1 MGCAP
6 PRLPAATLA
15 RVSEP
20 GDPPRPLNSPHP
32 RQRGR
37 ARRGLGLGSIA
48 TRQLR
53 SRATLTLAQAAI
65 LAAAVTLVAS
75 VVLIQDISTDNG
87 LRSAI
92 VQAAAAQG
100 GDVVIE
106 RDGIAGSVAADAFQA
121 DAATRVRAQ
130 LGRAVSPAAQYDRT
144 GAEVLR
150 TIDGV
155 QQGQP
160 FSNVSSVTY
169 YAGLSDH
176 VRVVAGSWPA
186 DAPVGS
192 DWPITVSARATDTL
206 GTPLHFHVGSEYCF
220 SPALSRGPAGRAWC
234 GRVAATWLPL
244 DANDAYWAGH
254 VPETDILVGHDSFFQ
269 VSGQYP
275 GAVESAVQQYAPDAS
290 DVTAANASAVVA
302 GVAAL
307 RGYYSVSSNDVFISG
322 LDAAITAF
330 LARQAAAAGPLDVT
344 TFGLLVV
351 ALGAMGFAAVQF
363 MDGHASELALWRAR
377 GWPRSRVWG
386 LHTIE
391 FAALAVVATPLAIVA
406 SAAIGTAVAGSG
418 SSLTFGWSALG
429 RAAVPAVIAAAAF
442 LVILAGLAAVRS
454 APGMSRRPSAGT
466 SAQRGWRRRAVD
478 VVLAAAGVG
487 ILVLVR
493 LGGADPSGD
502 GQATGVLLAL
512 PVLGV
517 ALLAVASLRLV
528 GVTARLLGVSRSLA
542 ARLARWQVE
551 RDPAQYARLCLL
563 VTLAVAVG
571 VFAST
576 YTASDRASALERAD
590 YAVGADMRA
599 TFSSANSPPRL
610 TALTASLPAGTRAA
624 QVFRSAGRP
633 GRSGTD
639 ATVLG
644 IQGTDFWSIANSRAD
659 FAAQPLATLTGAM
672 AAADPDGAAVPGIAR
687 ALALTVYSSGLDA
700 SVGVE
705 ITDATGHD
713 VTLAMGSLSAIGWSD
728 RSVSLA
734 TAGPLTSP
742 LHVRALRLTIT
753 GANAVGDVAVEGL
766 RTDGGAVIE
775 SFARGDGWWQES
787 FAPDTTEAALTPTR
801 QRSRGGEASAD
812 IPVNLSSIL
821 LLPPPSSRP
830 LPVLLAS
837 QTMASLG
844 VGLGEPFPLHMDTVN
859 VELVAV
865 GSFDD
870 FPTHYPQLEDLVV
883 APMDSLL
890 GRLGNQGATSPWPN
904 ELWLSFPS
912 RLTTAVSARVSVDS
926 TLLTSALRSDAE
938 NAAVND
944 PLRVGLHDELGLGFI
959 VALAVVVIG
968 FGLHFLAAAR
978 NRVTQFAIMR
988 ANGVPRAT
996 LRRTLVLEQ
1005 VVVLVTGLVA
1015 GTLIGLLLSWA
1026 AVPVFHL
1033 GTLPADVTP
1042 PSVFAVDVTTLVAV
1056 LLGSGAASLLIGGA
1070 VANTGSR
1077 VDVMSTVRSLA

>member
-1 MGCAP
+1 M
-6 PRLPAATLA
+6 
-15 RVSEP
+15 SEP
-20 GDPPRPLNSPHP
+20 GDPPRPLGSRRPSA
-32 RQRGR
+32 RGR
-37 ARRGLGLGSIA
+37 AQRGLGLGRIA

-53 SRATLTLAQAAI
+53 SRAALTFAQAAI

-75 VVLIQDISTDNG
+75 VVLIQDVSTDNG

-92 VQAAAAQG
+92 VQAVAAQG

-106 RDGIAGSVAADAFQA
+106 RDGLGGSAAADAFQG
-121 DAATRVRAQ
+121 DAAARVRAQ
-130 LGRAVSPAAQYDRT
+130 LGDAVSPAAQYDRT

-160 FSNVSSVTY
+160 FSNVSSVTS
-169 YAGLSDH
+169 YAGLRGH
-176 VRVVAGSWPA
+176 VRVVAGTWPA
-186 DAPVGS
+186 DAPVGN

-244 DANDAYWAGH
+244 NEKDAYWAGH
-254 VPETDILVGHDSFFQ
+254 VPETDILMGHDSFFA
-269 VSGQYP
+269 VSGEYP
-275 GAVESAVQQYAPDAS
+275 GAMESAVQQYAPDAA
-290 DVTAANASAVVA
+290 DVTAANAAAVVA
-302 GVAAL
+302 GVSAL

-322 LDAAITAF
+322 LDTAITAF
-330 LARQAAAAGPLDVT
+330 LARQVAAAGPLDVT

-363 MDGHASELALWRAR
+363 MDGHAAELALWRAR
-377 GWPRSRVWG
+377 GWPRSRVWA

-391 FAALAVVATPLAIVA
+391 FAALAVVATPVAIA
-406 SAAIGTAVAGSG
+406 ISAAIGSAVAGAG
-418 SSLTFGWSALG
+418 SSMTFGWGALG
-429 RAAVPAVIAAAAF
+429 RAAVPSVVAAAAF
-442 LVILAGLAAVRS
+442 LVVLAGLAAVRS
-454 APGMSRRPSAGT
+454 APGLSRRQPASA
-466 SAQRGWRRRAVD
+466 AAARGWRRRVVD
-478 VVLAAAGVG
+478 VVLAAAGAG

-493 LGGADPSGD
+493 AGAADPAGD
-502 GQATGVLLAL
+502 GQATGVVLAL

-528 GVTARLLGVSRSLA
+528 GVTARLLGASRSLS

-551 RDPAQYARLCLL
+551 RDPAQSARLCLL

-590 YAVGADMRA
+590 YSVGADMRA
-599 TFSSANSPPRL
+599 TFSSANSPPQL
-610 TALTASLPAGTRAA
+610 TALTASLPAGARAA

-644 IQGTDFWSIANSRAD
+644 IQGTGFWSIANSRSD
-659 FAAQPLATLTGAM
+659 FAAQPLATLTGDV
-672 AAADPDGAAVPGIAR
+672 AAADPDGAGIPRGAR
-687 ALALTVYSSGLDA
+687 ALSLTVYSSGLDA
-700 SVGVE
+700 TVGVE
-705 ITDATGHD
+705 VTDATGRD
-713 VTLAMGSLSAIGWSD
+713 VTLALGSLRMAGWSD
-728 RSVSLA
+728 HTVSLA
-734 TAGPLTSP
+734 VAGPLTSP
-742 LHVRALRLTIT
+742 LRVRAVRLTVT
-753 GANAVGDVAVEGL
+753 GTNAVGDVAVEDL
-766 RTDGGAVIE
+766 RTDAGALIE
-775 SFARGDGWWQES
+775 SFARADGWWQES
-787 FAPDTTEAALTPTR
+787 FAPDTAEAALTPTR
-801 QRSRGGEASAD
+801 LRSRGGEASAD
-812 IPVNLSSIL
+812 IPVNLSSVL

-830 LPVLLAS
+830 LPVLLAGH
-837 QTMASLG
+837 TMASLG

-870 FPTHYPQLEDLVV
+870 FPTHYPQLEDLIV
-883 APMDSLL
+883 APMDSIL

-904 ELWLSFPS
+904 ELWLGFPS
-912 RLTTAVSARVSVDS
+912 SLASAVNERVSANS

-938 NAAVND
+938 SAALND

-978 NRVTQFAIMR
+978 NRATQFAIMR

-1077 VDVMSTVRSLA
+1077 VDVMATVRSLA